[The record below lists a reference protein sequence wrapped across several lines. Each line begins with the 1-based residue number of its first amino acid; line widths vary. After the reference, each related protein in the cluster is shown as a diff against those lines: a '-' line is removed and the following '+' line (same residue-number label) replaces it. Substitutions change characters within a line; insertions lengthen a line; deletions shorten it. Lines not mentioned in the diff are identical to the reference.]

1 MNFPHLPGIRNYQ
14 RRANLERA
22 FEEVAYYSRKLWA
35 AGQVGITAERLTE
48 IKAEIENATPE
59 TAGAVFNTAWRL
71 CQNLEKILQSLT
83 EK

>member
-1 MNFPHLPGIRNYQ
+1 MTFPHLPGIRNYQ

-35 AGQVGITAERLTE
+35 AGQVGITAERLTR
-48 IKAEIENATPE
+48 IQTEIENATPE

-71 CQNLEKILQSLT
+71 CHNFEKILQSLT